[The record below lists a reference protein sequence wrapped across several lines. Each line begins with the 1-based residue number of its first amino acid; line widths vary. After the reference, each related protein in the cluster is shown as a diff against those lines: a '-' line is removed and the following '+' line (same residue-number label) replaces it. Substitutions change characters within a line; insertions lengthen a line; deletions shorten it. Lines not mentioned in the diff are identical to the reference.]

1 MTMGKSL
8 ISDVAESQLI
18 TAIKSGDMRGIIFWL
33 KHNKD
38 EYRNRVEL
46 SGSIG
51 QVREELTE
59 DEVEILH
66 QALKLAGFEKNIIDE
81 EETQNMKLENL
92 PFLIDAIRHSRTL
105 RQKFARKSHA
115 LFFLLYFSEYITS
128 PTAEFPERNV

>member
-1 MTMGKSL
+1 MKQEIGKKTIIEQLQKTPILEIALNKTEVSRRTFYRWKQNDSKFAKEVDEAMTMGKSL

-33 KHNKD
+33 KHKKD

-51 QVREELTE
+51 QVREDLTE

-81 EETQNMKLENL
+81 EETQK
-92 PFLIDAIRHSRTL
+92 
-105 RQKFARKSHA
+105 
-115 LFFLLYFSEYITS
+115 
-128 PTAEFPERNV
+128 